1 MNFDPLHE
9 NKLNVQ
15 KKKKRKKHVV
25 RINVLRI
32 RKKFVDPKKFIYAKV
47 PSHKVMAWKGNQTD
61 KLTN

>member
-15 KKKKRKKHVV
+15 KNKKRKKHVA

-32 RKKFVDPKKFIYAKV
+32 RKKFVDPKKFISAKV
-47 PSHKVMAWKGNQTD
+47 PSHKVMA
-61 KLTN
+61 

>member
-47 PSHKVMAWKGNQTD
+47 PSHKVMA
-61 KLTN
+61 